1 VGSVTSRYVI
11 LGGVQAVTTLR
22 RFHLGRWIVLA
33 LVAAFIAL
41 LTYGLLSKGTD
52 ERIDQS
58 LASGRAASA
67 PSFSLE
73 VLDRGALPP
82 RLARRVGAALADGHL
97 SLAEL
102 RGVPVVL
109 NLWASWC
116 TPCRDEAPRLER
128 GWRTLG
134 PRGVL
139 FLGLDIQ
146 DVRGDGQGF
155 IRKYGMT
162 YPSVREPG
170 RDVANSYGA
179 TGIPETYFI
188 DADGRVVAH
197 VIGVVSAPQLA
208 AGAVAAATGRVAG
221 RSTGGS
227 SFKIK

>member
-1 VGSVTSRYVI
+1 MQIAGEV
-11 LGGVQAVTTLR
+11 R
-22 RFHLGRWIVLA
+22 RLHVGRWMVLA

-41 LTYGLLSKGTD
+41 LTYGLLSKGAD
-52 ERIDQS
+52 ERIDES
-58 LASGRAASA
+58 LASGRAAAA
-67 PSFSLE
+67 PGFSLE

-82 RLARRVGAALADGHL
+82 RLARRVDPAVADGRL
-97 SLAEL
+97 SLTEL

-116 TPCRDEAPRLER
+116 TPCRDEAPRLEQ
-128 GWRTLG
+128 GWRALG
-134 PRGVL
+134 SRGVL

-146 DVRGDGQGF
+146 DLRGDANAF
-155 IRKYGMT
+155 IHKYGAS

-188 DADGRVVAH
+188 DARGRVVAH
-197 VIGVVSAPQLA
+197 VIGVVSARQLA
-208 AGAVAAATGRVAG
+208 QGAVAAATGRVAG
-221 RSTGGS
+221 RSTGGD

>member
-1 VGSVTSRYVI
+1 MQIASSTRGIHV
-11 LGGVQAVTTLR
+11 
-22 RFHLGRWIVLA
+22 GRWLVLA
-33 LVAAFIAL
+33 LVAAFLAL

-52 ERIDQS
+52 DRIDQA
-58 LASGRAASA
+58 LASGRAAPA

-73 VLDRGALPP
+73 VLERGTLPA
-82 RLARRVGAALADGHL
+82 RLARPIGLALADNRL
-97 SLAEL
+97 ALAEL

-116 TPCRDEAPRLER
+116 SPCRDEAARLEQ
-128 GWRTLG
+128 GWRSLG

-146 DVRGDGQGF
+146 DVRGDGEGF
-155 IRKYGMT
+155 IRAHGAR

-170 RDVANSYGA
+170 REIANSYGA

-188 DADGRVVAH
+188 DPRGRVVAH
-197 VIGVVSAPQLA
+197 VIGVVSERQLA
-208 AGAVAAATGRVAG
+208 RGAVAAATGRVAG
-221 RSTGGS
+221 RSSGGD